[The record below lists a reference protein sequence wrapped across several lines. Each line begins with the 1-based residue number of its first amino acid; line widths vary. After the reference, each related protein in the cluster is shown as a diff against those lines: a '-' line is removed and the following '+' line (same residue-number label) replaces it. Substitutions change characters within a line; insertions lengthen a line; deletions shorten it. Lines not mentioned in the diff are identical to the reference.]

1 MQHKS
6 SIFNVKRSRFYWN
19 LTISTS
25 SDFYAS
31 SITMFNIVPWKT
43 VFNLSR
49 NKKPRVNCIKYQFHY
64 IHYISSDTWTNR
76 LYVSVIY
83 IIFLFNKWYMKRKK
97 MYIYFVCSYDNEQW
111 YSKSYIYIFANQY
124 LKLIFVCIY
133 FWFCF
138 IIKMIRT
145 IAMSFSLLCK
155 RCNRWP
161 HRELYIEE

>member
-1 MQHKS
+1 MYTQLRYFLEYVMQHKS
-6 SIFNVKRSRFYWN
+6 SISNVKRSRFYWN

-64 IHYISSDTWTNR
+64 ISSDTWTNW

-83 IIFLFNKWYMKRKK
+83 IIFLLNEWYMKRKK
-97 MYIYFVCSYDNEQW
+97 CISILCVPMTMSSGIVNHTF
-111 YSKSYIYIFANQY
+111 IF
-124 LKLIFVCIY
+124 LLINI
-133 FWFCF
+133 
-138 IIKMIRT
+138 
-145 IAMSFSLLCK
+145 
-155 RCNRWP
+155 
-161 HRELYIEE
+161 